1 MNDADQLDVDKFT
14 DAYWNK
20 FRLIMRSEIDKSVD
34 DKFQGIESRL
44 DVIESQLT
52 EISAI
57 QTSVKEN
64 RSEIDK
70 MRDATL
76 PQMSDHMTEL
86 ITACALQSLDLH
98 THHRKFA
105 LTIQGVKGEKDE
117 KPETTRQAVIDL
129 AKTHLK
135 VNAKEGD
142 FAACHRNG
150 PAAGSSIHARFLDL
164 SVRDQYLSNAKKLA
178 KSKQAGISIS
188 VDVPPCLRKVK
199 KELIDI
205 RKALPDDRKRRSFV
219 KHLPSWPYFELIEKI
234 DGGPGGD
241 RITKATKHTFS
252 KESVVLAALQSG
264 MKDLEGPLD
273 FVIK

>member
-1 MNDADQLDVDKFT
+1 MNGADQLDANKFSS
-14 DAYWNK
+14 DYWDK

-34 DKFQGIESRL
+34 VKFQGITNRL
-44 DVIESQLT
+44 DVIENQLT

-57 QTSVKEN
+57 QISVKET
-64 RSEIDK
+64 RSEVDK

-76 PQMSDHMTEL
+76 PQMSNHMTEL

-105 LTIQGVKGEKDE
+105 LTIQGLKGEKEE

-135 VNAKEGD
+135 VNAKDGD

-164 SVRDQYLSNAKKLA
+164 SVRDQYLSNAKRLA
-178 KSKQAGISIS
+178 KSGQTGISIS

-199 KELIDI
+199 KELIDL
-205 RKALPDDRKRRSFV
+205 RKALPVDRKRRSFV
-219 KHLPSWPYFELIEKI
+219 KHLPSWPYFELIERI
-234 DGGPGGD
+234 DGG
-241 RITKATKHTFS
+241 INKVTKHTFS
-252 KESVVLAALQSG
+252 KESLVLAALQSG
-264 MKDLEGPLD
+264 MKNLEGPLN